1 MPVKKIDDFKPEEVD
16 NLTQEQYDALIQNGE
31 VDVPDNLA
39 PEVKPEI
46 TPEQEGGKEPE
57 KTPEPEQ
64 GKEAGKSPEEPQK
77 QIDVN
82 KRLEEQ
88 ERAING
94 LKNALKEQRIKNRE
108 QKEKIREMTELEK
121 YLASLPEGEFIET
134 TGVKSAVLADQ
145 KKEEEAAQKQAEKI
159 RQFEE
164 SRDNAMSI
172 YPDYQQ
178 VVTDGLQKY
187 LDSLPAER
195 KEKVIATI
203 SNAEDPAEVAYS
215 FGLRGVSKAP
225 VKQPEPAKVQQVRQ
239 PATQEPVILRT
250 SQGSSPSVADKS
262 LEELVFGY
270 SAEQLEKMAAEAE
283 MRRNTGG

>member
-1 MPVKKIDDFKPEEVD
+1 
-16 NLTQEQYDALIQNGE
+16 
-31 VDVPDNLA
+31 
-39 PEVKPEI
+39 
-46 TPEQEGGKEPE
+46 
-57 KTPEPEQ
+57 
-64 GKEAGKSPEEPQK
+64 
-77 QIDVN
+77 VN

-164 SRDNAMSI
+164 SRDNAMTI

-215 FGLRGVSKAP
+215 FGL
-225 VKQPEPAKVQQVRQ
+225 
-239 PATQEPVILRT
+239 
-250 SQGSSPSVADKS
+250 
-262 LEELVFGY
+262 
-270 SAEQLEKMAAEAE
+270 
-283 MRRNTGG
+283 